1 VMGSLGALVYRS
13 SLPNFQGAPNGAIH
27 TSITQAAISTA
38 QLPAGLA
45 NTVMTAARS
54 AFTSGFATVA
64 GVGAGIFLILAIV
77 SGIVIRKSD
86 RPAGAGGF
94 GGPGGPG
101 GEAPAEF
108 QVPATAE
115 DPVN

>member
-1 VMGSLGALVYRS
+1 MGSLGALVYRS

-77 SGIVIRKSD
+77 SGIVIRKND
-86 RPAGAGGF
+86 RPAGAGF